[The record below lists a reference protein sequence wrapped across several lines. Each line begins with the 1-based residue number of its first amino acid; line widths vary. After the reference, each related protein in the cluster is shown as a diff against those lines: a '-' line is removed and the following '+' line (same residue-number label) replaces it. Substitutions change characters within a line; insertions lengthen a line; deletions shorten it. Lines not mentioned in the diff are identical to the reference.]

1 MATLVDETVTSQS
14 TITTVSADVTATN
27 NSPVIS
33 LREAANNNKNN
44 NQMVSQHIDRQKSQR
59 EEAAKTGHSILKTNA
74 QNNKG
79 NK

>member
-33 LREAANNNKNN
+33 LREAANKNN